1 VNEAFAVKIQRR
13 NIMRKLALILAT
25 TALFGLAA
33 PAFAIDAGT
42 SVQARTPAAQANV
55 NAGVKAKTGVHVRHQ
70 NRGVNKMVQHDR
82 GLHRG
87 FTHSRHLG
95 YAKSHRP
102 AAHAKVT
109 ARAAA
114 R

>member
-1 VNEAFAVKIQRR
+1 
-13 NIMRKLALILAT
+13 MRKFALMLAT
-25 TALFGLAA
+25 TALFGLTV
-33 PAFAIDAGT
+33 PAFAIDASTG
-42 SVQARTPAAQANV
+42 VQARTPAAEANA
-55 NAGVKAKTGVHVRHQ
+55 NATVKAKTGLRHH

-95 YAKSHRP
+95 YAKSH
-102 AAHAKVT
+102 AVHANVHVAKSHRRATHTDATVG
-109 ARAAA
+109 AAA

>member
-1 VNEAFAVKIQRR
+1 
-13 NIMRKLALILAT
+13 MRKLGLILAT

-42 SVQARTPAAQANV
+42 SVKARTPVAQADV
-55 NAGVKAKTGVHVRHQ
+55 NAGVKSTTGAKVRHS
-70 NRGVNKMVQHDR
+70 RGVNKMVQHDR

-95 YAKSHRP
+95 YAKSHHMAR
-102 AAHAKVT
+102 AKVHVAKSHRQST
-109 ARAAA
+109 RTTVGAGVSAR
-114 R
+114 